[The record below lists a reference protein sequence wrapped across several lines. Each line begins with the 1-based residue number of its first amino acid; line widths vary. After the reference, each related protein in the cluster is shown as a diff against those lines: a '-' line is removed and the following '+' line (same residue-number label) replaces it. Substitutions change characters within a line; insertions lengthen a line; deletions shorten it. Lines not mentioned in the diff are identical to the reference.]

1 MVLYSLRTLACVP
14 GLHAIVLVVASDQ
27 LARAKD
33 LLAQSGPWS
42 VPIELCAGGA
52 ARQDSVA
59 AGLMRVDA
67 AAEFVIVHDAARPF
81 VSLACIQACLEAA
94 AASGA
99 AIAAMP
105 ARDTIKLVGANGA
118 VEQTLDRTAIWL
130 AQTPQVFRTTL
141 LRQAYELTSRD
152 ADVATDDAALVER
165 LGATV
170 RVVPGEWANQK
181 ITTPQD
187 LEWAEWYVRS
197 QSSAAE

>member
-1 MVLYSLRTLACVP
+1 
-14 GLHAIVLVVASDQ
+14 
-27 LARAKD
+27 
-33 LLAQSGPWS
+33 
-42 VPIELCAGGA
+42 
-52 ARQDSVA
+52 
-59 AGLMRVDA
+59 
-67 AAEFVIVHDAARPF
+67 
-81 VSLACIQACLEAA
+81 
-94 AASGA
+94 
-99 AIAAMP
+99 MP

-118 VEQTLDRTAIWL
+118 VEQTLDRDAIWL
-130 AQTPQVFRTTL
+130 AQTPQVFRTAL